1 VQVLCI
7 NKIFEAG
14 MAAAQTN
21 ERKIQRRPVSIQ
33 DIAEAAGVSHST
45 VSRALHDS
53 ELISREVRQRIQ
65 QLAQEMGYTPNA
77 VAQSLKGRRTNTVG
91 LVITSIS
98 DPFLG
103 RVVRGIED
111 VAQAARV
118 SVFLSISYNDPD
130 REMEIIE
137 TFQRRRVD
145 GVISSTSQLYGPYI
159 ERLVQLNIPTVLIN
173 QQAESVVEHMHF
185 VDSDDYAGAW
195 QAVEHLLTLGH
206 TRIGYLGVGNRIA
219 SNQRRLKGY
228 RDALAAAGIRL
239 KEEWIKSPPSPY
251 HSHSDDVYIGQTM
264 LPALLA
270 AGVTAVFCYNDM
282 IAVGV
287 LMKCRELA
295 ISVPEQVSVVGYDDV
310 EIAAYVTPPLTTIHQ
325 PKLRLGEIAMQM
337 LLDLLDGCPVQNQVL
352 PTDLVV
358 RASSSRPPG
367 NSATETASS

>member
-1 VQVLCI
+1 
-7 NKIFEAG
+7 

-21 ERKIQRRPVSIQ
+21 DPKTQRRPVSIQ

-45 VSRALHDS
+45 VSRALHNS

-91 LVITSIS
+91 LVIASIS

-130 REMEIIE
+130 REMEIIK

-145 GVISSTSQLYGPYI
+145 GVISSATQLYGPYI
-159 ERLVQLNIPTVLIN
+159 EQLVQLNIPLVMIN
-173 QQAESVVEHMHF
+173 QQAESVAEHVHF
-185 VDSDDYAGAW
+185 VDSDDYAGAR
-195 QAVEHLLTLGH
+195 QAVEHLLALGH
-206 TRIGYLGVGNRIA
+206 TRIGYLGVGSRVA

-228 RDALAAAGIRL
+228 RDALAAAGIRH

-251 HSHSDDVYIGQTM
+251 YSHSDDVYIGQTM

-295 ISVPEQVSVVGYDDV
+295 IGVPEQVSVVGYDDV
-310 EIAAYVTPPLTTIHQ
+310 EIAAYVTPSLTTIHQ

-337 LLDLLDGCPVQNQVL
+337 LLDLLDGCSVQNQVL
-352 PTDLVV
+352 STELVV
-358 RASSSRPPG
+358 RASTSRPTG
-367 NSATETASS
+367 NGATETAPL